1 MEPIDIQYELKKRGI
16 MQKDVARALGVSDNV
31 ISRVINKQIVS
42 DRIMR
47 AVAKAIGRNH
57 RKVFPEYYAPPKRVT
72 LHL

>member
-16 MQKDVARALGVSDNV
+16 MQKDIARAVGVSDNV
-31 ISRVINKQIVS
+31 ISKVVNKHMVS
-42 DRIMR
+42 DRVMR

-57 RKVFPEYYAPPKRVT
+57 RKVFPEYYAPPKHVT